1 MTALLAFLT
10 TIAFCIAAFF
20 LMRGATAS
28 LREDMKAAFG
38 VLHEAER
45 QSPGYTRS
53 ALLKIVAA
61 VLVAGL
67 LAALTGC
74 GEKKPPEVDQKLV
87 DWFVA
92 HEAEGRAELKQ
103 CAELAK
109 GKTREWADTE
119 EGLRCQAANRAGY
132 SYKAAPLGEPRYFK
146 GGSK

>member
-1 MTALLAFLT
+1 MNSATGS
-10 TIAFCIAAFF
+10 IAALA
-20 LMRGATAS
+20 LMV
-28 LREDMKAAFG
+28 AFG
-38 VLHEAER
+38 IGIRGVIGTMHRDVRQSFDLLQEAEQR
-45 QSPGYTRS
+45 SPGHITTS
-53 ALLKIVAA
+53 LIKVLTVFGVAL
-61 VLVAGL
+61 L

>member
-1 MTALLAFLT
+1 MTSLVVFINDMRSAL
-10 TIAFCIAAFF
+10 
-20 LMRGATAS
+20 GALYAS
-28 LREDMKAAFG
+28 DQ
-38 VLHEAER
+38 HP
-45 QSPGYTRS
+45 PGHTRS

-61 VLVAGL
+61 VLVAAF